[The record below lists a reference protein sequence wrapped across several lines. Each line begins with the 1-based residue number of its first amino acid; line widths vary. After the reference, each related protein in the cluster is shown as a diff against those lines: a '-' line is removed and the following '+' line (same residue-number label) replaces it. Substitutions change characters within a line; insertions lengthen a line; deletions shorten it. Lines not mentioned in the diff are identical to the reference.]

1 MLMAP
6 SPEELPKVRVL
17 ILPTFDDTMVYFLL
31 FTTAS
36 VVDPGTPLG
45 VQFAAVDQD
54 PLVFKVDVAAHAE
67 PVAIRS
73 IERKRMNCFISEIKP
88 TFSISQGLVAFG
100 LIIF

>member
-6 SPEELPKVRVL
+6 SPDELPKVRVL
-17 ILPTFDDTMVYFLL
+17 ILPAFVDTMVYLAAL
-31 FTTAS
+31 TTAS

-54 PLVFKVDVAAHAE
+54 PLVLKVDVAAQAE

-88 TFSISQGLVAFG
+88 TFSISQGLVAFIV
-100 LIIF
+100 IIY

>member
-1 MLMAP
+1 MAP

-17 ILPTFDDTMVYFLL
+17 ILPTSADTMVYLVPL
-31 FTTAS
+31 TTAS

-54 PLVFKVDVAAHAE
+54 PLVLKVDVAAQPE
-67 PVAIRS
+67 PVAIS
-73 IERKRMNCFISEIKP
+73 NIGRKRMNCFILEIKP
-88 TFSISQGLVAFG
+88 AFSISQGLVAFG

>member
-1 MLMAP
+1 MAP

-17 ILPTFDDTMVYFLL
+17 ILPTSDDTMVYFVPL
-31 FTTAS
+31 TTAS

-45 VQFAAVDQD
+45 VQLVAVVQD

-67 PVAIRS
+67 PVARRK
-73 IERKRMNCFISEIKP
+73 ERKRMNCFILEIKP
-88 TFSISQGLVAFG
+88 AFSISQGLVAFG

>member
-17 ILPTFDDTMVYFLL
+17 ILPTFVDTMVYLVAL
-31 FTTAS
+31 TTTS

-45 VQFAAVDQD
+45 VQFVAVDQD
-54 PLVFKVDVAAHAE
+54 PLVFKVDVAAQAE
-67 PVAIRS
+67 PVAIRK

-88 TFSISQGLVAFG
+88 TFPISQGLVPF
-100 LIIF
+100 I

>member
-6 SPEELPKVRVL
+6 SPDELPRVRVL
-17 ILPTFDDTMVYFLL
+17 ILPAFVDTMVYLAAL
-31 FTTAS
+31 TTAS

-45 VQFAAVDQD
+45 VQFVAVDQD

-67 PVAIRS
+67 PVAIRK

-100 LIIF
+100 LIIS